1 MSSPD
6 ARRRLIENA
15 RYELI
20 PLKSLH
26 DQIPHLP
33 AGCSVSVT
41 CSPTKGIEPT
51 LELSAELNGAGHHAV
66 PHIAARLVE
75 GREHVEKI
83 AARINEHAITEIFV
97 VGGDPDPVG
106 PYSDGLSLMRDL
118 LPLCH
123 TVRIV
128 GVPSYPDHHTVIP
141 DAALDEALLAKQ
153 ALIAELGL
161 RGFRQHADVL
171 QRQDDREVARCAN
184 VTRGVTL
191 PIHLGVPGAVD
202 RARLLSLGTRL
213 GIGSSLRYLR
223 KNSGAILRIFS
234 PKSYD
239 PNKLITPLA
248 AARRRVEHHR
258 AARLHLQLHRVHRR
272 VATQV
277 PRLSLRTEPRRL
289 NGLPSRSVL

>member
-1 MSSPD
+1 MSSHD
-6 ARRRLIENA
+6 ARRRLIQAA
-15 RYELI
+15 RYEVV
-20 PLKSLH
+20 PLKSLN

-51 LELSAELNGAGHHAV
+51 LELSARLNGDGHHAV

-106 PYSDGLSLMRDL
+106 PYVDGLSLMRDL

-123 TVRIV
+123 TVRTV

-153 ALIAELGL
+153 ALISELGL
-161 RGFRQHADVL
+161 IGFTSTQMCFNVKTIEQWLVRQRERGLVL
-171 QRQDDREVARCAN
+171 PV
-184 VTRGVTL
+184 
-191 PIHLGVPGAVD
+191 HLGVPGAVD
-202 RARLLSLGTRL
+202 RTRLISLGTRL

-223 KNSGAILRIFS
+223 KNSGAILRMFS
-234 PKSYD
+234 PTSYD
-239 PNKLITPLA
+239 PNKLIAPLS
-248 AARRRVEHHR
+248 RRADELNIT
-258 AARLHLQLHRVHRR
+258 ALHLFTFNSIESTAAWQRR
-272 VATQV
+272 
-277 PRLSLRTEPRRL
+277 SLA
-289 NGLPSRSVL
+289 

>member
-6 ARRRLIENA
+6 TRKRLIAEA
-15 RYELI
+15 RYEVI
-20 PLKSLH
+20 PLKSMH

-33 AGCSVSVT
+33 TGCSVSVT

-51 LELSAELNGAGHHAV
+51 LEISAELQAAGHHAV

-83 AARINEHAITEIFV
+83 AARINEHGITEIFV

-106 PYSDGLSLMRDL
+106 PYADGLSLMKDL

-123 TVRIV
+123 AVRIV

-153 ALIAELGL
+153 ALIKELGL
-161 RGFRQHADVL
+161 EGFTSTQMCFNVKTIEQWLRRQRERGL
-171 QRQDDREVARCAN
+171 
-184 VTRGVTL
+184 TL
-191 PIHLGVPGAVD
+191 PVHLGVPGAVD
-202 RARLLSLGTRL
+202 RTRLLSLGTRL

-223 KNSGAILRIFS
+223 KNSGAIMRMFS
-234 PKSYD
+234 PSSYD
-239 PNKLITPLA
+239 PDKLITPLSKHA
-248 AARRRVEHHR
+248 DELGIDG
-258 AARLHLQLHRVHRR
+258 LHLFTFNSIDST
-272 VATQV
+272 VAWQQKA
-277 PRLSLRTEPRRL
+277 LA
-289 NGLPSRSVL
+289 

>member
-26 DQIPHLP
+26 DQIRHLP

-51 LELSAELNGAGHHAV
+51 LELAAELNGAGHHAV

-75 GREHVEKI
+75 GRPHVEKI
-83 AARINEHAITEIFV
+83 AARINEHAISEIFV

-106 PYSDGLSLMRDL
+106 PYSDGLSLIRDL

-128 GVPSYPDHHTVIP
+128 GTPSYPDHHTVIP

-153 ALIAELGL
+153 ALIAELGFEGFTSTQMCFDAKKIEAWTVRQRE
-161 RGFRQHADVL
+161 RGM
-171 QRQDDREVARCAN
+171 
-184 VTRGVTL
+184 TL

-223 KNSGAILRIFS
+223 KNSGAILRMFS

-239 PNKLITPLA
+239 PNKLITPISRRADELNITGLHVFTFNSIESTA
-248 AARRRVEHHR
+248 AWQRK
-258 AARLHLQLHRVHRR
+258 
-272 VATQV
+272 
-277 PRLSLRTEPRRL
+277 SLR
-289 NGLPSRSVL
+289 

>member
-6 ARRRLIENA
+6 TRKRLIAEA
-15 RYELI
+15 RYEVI
-20 PLKSLH
+20 PLKSMH

-33 AGCSVSVT
+33 TGCSVSVT

-51 LELSAELNGAGHHAV
+51 LEISAELQAAGHHAV

-83 AARINEHAITEIFV
+83 AARINEHGITEIFV

-106 PYSDGLSLMRDL
+106 PYADGLSLMKDL
-118 LPLCH
+118 LPLCP

-153 ALIAELGL
+153 ALIKELGL
-161 RGFRQHADVL
+161 EGFTSTQMCFNVKTIEQWLRRQRERGL
-171 QRQDDREVARCAN
+171 
-184 VTRGVTL
+184 TL
-191 PIHLGVPGAVD
+191 PVHLGVPGAVD
-202 RARLLSLGTRL
+202 RTRLLSLGTRL

-223 KNSGAILRIFS
+223 KNSGAIMRIFS
-234 PKSYD
+234 PSSYD
-239 PNKLITPLA
+239 PDKLITPLSRHA
-248 AARRRVEHHR
+248 DELGIDG
-258 AARLHLQLHRVHRR
+258 LHLFTFNSIDST
-272 VATQV
+272 VAWQQKA
-277 PRLSLRTEPRRL
+277 LA
-289 NGLPSRSVL
+289 

>member
-6 ARRRLIENA
+6 TRKRLIAEA
-15 RYELI
+15 RYEVI
-20 PLKSLH
+20 PLKSMH

-33 AGCSVSVT
+33 TGCSVSVT

-51 LELSAELNGAGHHAV
+51 LEISAELQAAGHHAV

-83 AARINEHAITEIFV
+83 AARINEHGITEIFV

-106 PYSDGLSLMRDL
+106 PYADGLSLMKDL
-118 LPLCH
+118 LPLCQ

-153 ALIAELGL
+153 ALIKELGL
-161 RGFRQHADVL
+161 EGFTSTQMCFNVKTIEQWLRRQRERGL
-171 QRQDDREVARCAN
+171 
-184 VTRGVTL
+184 TL
-191 PIHLGVPGAVD
+191 PVHLGVPGAVD
-202 RARLLSLGTRL
+202 RTRLLSLGTRL

-223 KNSGAILRIFS
+223 KNSGAIMRIFS
-234 PKSYD
+234 PSSYD
-239 PNKLITPLA
+239 PDKLITPLSRHA
-248 AARRRVEHHR
+248 DELGIDG
-258 AARLHLQLHRVHRR
+258 LHLFTFNSIDST
-272 VATQV
+272 VAWQQKA
-277 PRLSLRTEPRRL
+277 LA
-289 NGLPSRSVL
+289 

>member
-33 AGCSVSVT
+33 PGCSVSVT

-51 LELSAELNGAGHHAV
+51 LELSAELNGVGHHAV
-66 PHIAARLVE
+66 PHIAARLVS
-75 GREHVEKI
+75 GRDHVEKI
-83 AARINEHAITEIFV
+83 AASLNEHAITEIFV

-106 PYSDGLSLMRDL
+106 PYADGLSLMRDL

-123 TVRIV
+123 TVRTV
-128 GVPSYPDHHTVIP
+128 GFPSYPDHHSVIP
-141 DAALDEALLAKQ
+141 DSALDEALLAKQ
-153 ALIAELGL
+153 SLIAELGL
-161 RGFRQHADVL
+161 QGFASTQMCFNAKRIEEWLSAQRARGLV
-171 QRQDDREVARCAN
+171 V
-184 VTRGVTL
+184 
-191 PIHLGVPGAVD
+191 PIHLGVPGAVE

-223 KNSGAILRIFS
+223 KNSGAILRMFS
-234 PKSYD
+234 PSSYD
-239 PNKLITPLA
+239 PNKL
-248 AARRRVEHHR
+248 
-258 AARLHLQLHRVHRR
+258 
-272 VATQV
+272 
-277 PRLSLRTEPRRL
+277 
-289 NGLPSRSVL
+289 

>member
-6 ARRRLIENA
+6 ARHRLIAEA
-15 RYELI
+15 RYEVI
-20 PLKSLH
+20 PLKSMH

-33 AGCSVSVT
+33 TGCSVSVT

-51 LELSAELNGAGHHAV
+51 LEISAELQAAGHHAV

-83 AARINEHAITEIFV
+83 AARINEHGITEIFV

-106 PYSDGLSLMRDL
+106 PYADGLSLMKDL
-118 LPLCH
+118 LPLCQ

-153 ALIAELGL
+153 ALIKELGL
-161 RGFRQHADVL
+161 EGFTSTQMCFNVKTIEQWLRRQRERGL
-171 QRQDDREVARCAN
+171 
-184 VTRGVTL
+184 TL
-191 PIHLGVPGAVD
+191 PVHLGVPGAVD
-202 RARLLSLGTRL
+202 RTRLLSLGTRL

-223 KNSGAILRIFS
+223 KNSGAIMRMFS
-234 PKSYD
+234 PSSYD
-239 PNKLITPLA
+239 PDKLITPLSRHA
-248 AARRRVEHHR
+248 DELGIDG
-258 AARLHLQLHRVHRR
+258 LHLFTFNSIDST
-272 VATQV
+272 VAWQQKA
-277 PRLSLRTEPRRL
+277 LA
-289 NGLPSRSVL
+289 

>member
-6 ARRRLIENA
+6 ARKRLIAEA
-15 RYELI
+15 RYEVI
-20 PLKSLH
+20 PLKSMH

-33 AGCSVSVT
+33 TGCSVSVT

-51 LELSAELNGAGHHAV
+51 LEISAELQAAGHHAV

-83 AARINEHAITEIFV
+83 AARINEHGITEIFV

-106 PYSDGLSLMRDL
+106 PYADGLSLMKDL
-118 LPLCH
+118 LPLCP

-153 ALIAELGL
+153 ALIKELGL
-161 RGFRQHADVL
+161 EGFTSTQMCFNVKTIEQWLRRQRERGL
-171 QRQDDREVARCAN
+171 
-184 VTRGVTL
+184 TL
-191 PIHLGVPGAVD
+191 PVHLGVPGAVD
-202 RARLLSLGTRL
+202 RTRLLSLGTRL

-223 KNSGAILRIFS
+223 KNSGAIMRIFS
-234 PKSYD
+234 PSSYD
-239 PNKLITPLA
+239 PDKLITPLSKHA
-248 AARRRVEHHR
+248 DELGIDG
-258 AARLHLQLHRVHRR
+258 LHLFTFNSIDST
-272 VATQV
+272 VAWQQKA
-277 PRLSLRTEPRRL
+277 LA
-289 NGLPSRSVL
+289 

>member
-6 ARRRLIENA
+6 ARKRLIAEA
-15 RYELI
+15 RYEVI
-20 PLKSLH
+20 PLKSMH

-33 AGCSVSVT
+33 TGCSVSVT

-51 LELSAELNGAGHHAV
+51 LEISAELQAAGHHAV

-83 AARINEHAITEIFV
+83 AARINEHGITEIFV

-106 PYSDGLSLMRDL
+106 PYADGLSLMKDL
-118 LPLCH
+118 LPLCQ

-153 ALIAELGL
+153 ALIKELGL
-161 RGFRQHADVL
+161 EGFTSTQMCFNVKTIEQWLRRQRERGL
-171 QRQDDREVARCAN
+171 
-184 VTRGVTL
+184 TL
-191 PIHLGVPGAVD
+191 PVHLGVPGAVD
-202 RARLLSLGTRL
+202 RTRLLSLGTRL

-223 KNSGAILRIFS
+223 KNSGAIMRIFS
-234 PKSYD
+234 PSSYD
-239 PNKLITPLA
+239 PDKLITPLSRHA
-248 AARRRVEHHR
+248 DELGLGG
-258 AARLHLQLHRVHRR
+258 LHLFTFTSIDSTVVWQQKAL
-272 VATQV
+272 A
-277 PRLSLRTEPRRL
+277 
-289 NGLPSRSVL
+289 

>member
-6 ARRRLIENA
+6 ARHRLIASA
-15 RYELI
+15 RYEVV

-83 AARINEHAITEIFV
+83 AARLNEHDITEIFV
-97 VGGDPDPVG
+97 VGGDPDPLG
-106 PYSDGLSLMRDL
+106 PYTDGLSLIRDL
-118 LPLCH
+118 LPLCQ
-123 TVRIV
+123 TVRTV
-128 GVPSYPDHHTVIP
+128 GVPAYPDHHTVIP

-153 ALIAELGL
+153 TLIRDLGL
-161 RGFRQHADVL
+161 DGFASTQMCFNAKTIERWLRSQRERGMDM
-171 QRQDDREVARCAN
+171 
-184 VTRGVTL
+184 

-202 RARLLSLGTRL
+202 RTKLISLGTRL

-223 KNSGAILRIFS
+223 KNSGAILRMFA
-234 PKSYD
+234 PARYD
-239 PNKLITPLA
+239 PDKLISPLSRHADELGISALHVFTFNSIESTA
-248 AARRRVEHHR
+248 AWQRDSLAHR
-258 AARLHLQLHRVHRR
+258 
-272 VATQV
+272 
-277 PRLSLRTEPRRL
+277 
-289 NGLPSRSVL
+289 

>member
-6 ARRRLIENA
+6 TRKRLIAEA
-15 RYELI
+15 RYEVI
-20 PLKSLH
+20 PLKSMH

-33 AGCSVSVT
+33 TGCSVSVT

-51 LELSAELNGAGHHAV
+51 LEISAELQAAGHHAV

-83 AARINEHAITEIFV
+83 AARINEHGITEIFV

-106 PYSDGLSLMRDL
+106 PYADGLSLMKDL
-118 LPLCH
+118 LPLCP

-153 ALIAELGL
+153 ALIKELGL
-161 RGFRQHADVL
+161 EGFTSTQMCFNVKTIEQWLRRQRERGL
-171 QRQDDREVARCAN
+171 
-184 VTRGVTL
+184 TL
-191 PIHLGVPGAVD
+191 PVHLGVPGAVD
-202 RARLLSLGTRL
+202 RTRLLSLGTRL

-223 KNSGAILRIFS
+223 KNSGAIMRIFS
-234 PKSYD
+234 PSSYD
-239 PNKLITPLA
+239 PDKLITPLSRHA
-248 AARRRVEHHR
+248 DELGIDG
-258 AARLHLQLHRVHRR
+258 LHLFTFNSIDST
-272 VATQV
+272 VAWQ
-277 PRLSLRTEPRRL
+277 RKALA
-289 NGLPSRSVL
+289 

>member
-1 MSSPD
+1 MSSPE
-6 ARRRLIENA
+6 ARRLIQNA

-66 PHIAARLVE
+66 PHIAARLVS
-75 GREHVEKI
+75 GRDHVEKI
-83 AARINEHAITEIFV
+83 AARLDEHGISEIFV

-106 PYSDGLSLMRDL
+106 PYADGVSLMRDL

-123 TVRIV
+123 TVRTV
-128 GVPSYPDHHTVIP
+128 GFPSYPDHHSVIP
-141 DAALDEALLAKQ
+141 DAALDEALMAKQ

-161 RGFRQHADVL
+161 HAFTSTQMCFNPKRIEEWLSAQRARGFV
-171 QRQDDREVARCAN
+171 VP
-184 VTRGVTL
+184 V
-191 PIHLGVPGAVD
+191 HLGVPGAVE

-223 KNSGAILRIFS
+223 KNSGAILRMFS

-239 PNKLITPLA
+239 PNKLITPIS
-248 AARRRVEHHR
+248 RR
-258 AARLHLQLHRVHRR
+258 AAELNITGLHVFTFNSIESTAAWQR
-272 VATQV
+272 TS
-277 PRLSLRTEPRRL
+277 LS
-289 NGLPSRSVL
+289 

>member
-6 ARRRLIENA
+6 ARKRLIAEA
-15 RYELI
+15 RYEVI
-20 PLKSLH
+20 PLKSMH

-33 AGCSVSVT
+33 TGCSVSVT

-51 LELSAELNGAGHHAV
+51 LEISAELQAAGHHAV

-83 AARINEHAITEIFV
+83 AARINEHGITEIFV

-106 PYSDGLSLMRDL
+106 PYADGLSLMKDL
-118 LPLCH
+118 LPLCQ

-153 ALIAELGL
+153 ALIKELGL
-161 RGFRQHADVL
+161 EGFTSTQMCFNAKTIEQWLRRQRERGL
-171 QRQDDREVARCAN
+171 
-184 VTRGVTL
+184 TL
-191 PIHLGVPGAVD
+191 PVHLGVPGAVD
-202 RARLLSLGTRL
+202 RTRLLSLGTRL

-223 KNSGAILRIFS
+223 KNSGAIMRIFS
-234 PKSYD
+234 PSSYD
-239 PNKLITPLA
+239 PDKLITPLSKHA
-248 AARRRVEHHR
+248 DELGIDG
-258 AARLHLQLHRVHRR
+258 LHLFTFNSIDST
-272 VATQV
+272 VAWQQKA
-277 PRLSLRTEPRRL
+277 LA
-289 NGLPSRSVL
+289 